1 MNEIVNPFELIN
13 AKLSSIHDKLERL
26 DEKIVEPKPAAL
38 PQEKLL
44 TTKEVCRRLSISRV
58 TVWSWEKK
66 NILHPIRIGN
76 MKRYKETD
84 IEAIG
89 KRKRNHG

>member
-1 MNEIVNPFELIN
+1 MNEIVNPFEFIN
-13 AKLSSIHDKLERL
+13 AKLSSINDKLDRL
-26 DEKIVEPKPAAL
+26 DEKIIQPKPL
-38 PQEKLL
+38 PIKDEKLL

-76 MKRYKETD
+76 MKRYKEAD

-89 KRKRNHG
+89 RNKKKYE